1 MQFDRQSVVRG
12 VGLAIPIV
20 IGLGAGQLLM
30 PWIPRFG
37 AMVQDM
43 GVWAPVVF
51 VTVYVLGIVLMMPV
65 FLLIMVGGAVFGVV
79 QGTLLAMV
87 SALVGG
93 TAAFLI
99 GRHFARAQVARRV
112 ARHPLLSSID
122 RVIGEDGMKLVF
134 LLRLSPAVPFVLSN
148 YTLGVTRVRLR
159 DFVLGT
165 FGLVPIVAMYAA
177 FGHAAGT
184 VTADGRPEVSPAI
197 MAAGV
202 IVTVVLGLLL
212 ARIVQRAVRE
222 AERVQLTSATLSSA
236 TLSSATPSSV
246 GDGSI
251 SRQFPEPSVHSHPH
265 QL

>member
-1 MQFDRQSVVRG
+1 MRVDTKSVMRA
-12 VGLAIPIV
+12 VGLAVPIV
-20 IGLGAGQLLM
+20 VGLAAGQLLL
-30 PWIPRFG
+30 PFIPRFG
-37 AMVQDM
+37 ALVQEM

-51 VTVYVLGIVLMMPV
+51 VSVYVLGIVLMMPV
-65 FLLIMVGGAVFGVV
+65 FLLIMVGGAVFGVL
-79 QGTLLAMV
+79 QGTLLAML
-87 SALVGG
+87 SAIVGG

-99 GRHFARAQVARRV
+99 GRHVARDQVARRV

-165 FGLVPIVAMYAA
+165 FGLVPIVLMYAA
-177 FGHAAGT
+177 LGSAAGA
-184 VTADGRPEVSPAI
+184 VTADGRPAVSPAI

-202 IVTVVLGLLL
+202 VATVVLGLLL

-222 AERVQLTSATLSSA
+222 AERARPASL
-236 TLSSATPSSV
+236 P
-246 GDGSI
+246 G
-251 SRQFPEPSVHSHPH
+251 
-265 QL
+265 

>member
-1 MQFDRQSVVRG
+1 MRLDTKSVMRA
-12 VGLAIPIV
+12 VGLAVPIV
-20 IGLGAGQLLM
+20 IALGVGQLLL

-37 AMVQDM
+37 AIVQEM
-43 GVWAPVVF
+43 GAWAPVVF
-51 VTVYVLGIVLMMPV
+51 VIVYVFGIVLMMPV
-65 FLLIMVGGAVFGVV
+65 FLLIMVGGAVFGIV
-79 QGTLLAMV
+79 QGTLLAML

-99 GRHFARAQVARRV
+99 GRHVAREQVARRM
-112 ARHPLLSSID
+112 ARNPLLSSID

-177 FGHAAGT
+177 FGSAAGT
-184 VTADGRPEVSPAI
+184 VTPDGRPAVSPAI

-202 IVTVVLGLLL
+202 VVTVLLGLLL
-212 ARIVQRAVRE
+212 ARIVQRAIRE
-222 AERVQLTSATLSSA
+222 AERAQLASPAVSSPA
-236 TLSSATPSSV
+236 
-246 GDGSI
+246 
-251 SRQFPEPSVHSHPH
+251 
-265 QL
+265 